1 VAIAI
6 TTNKRS
12 ANFRL
17 FPMCTNY
24 RPSSLEAFRKGIPED
39 IRETKIR
46 PFKAKAE
53 VFPNELAPIIR
64 LEHEEAAES
73 RNLEWVPAR
82 FGLVPMWAKEEQV
95 AKLGRMAYNARTETV
110 SSKPM
115 FRYAWRHRQFCLV
128 PTDAFYEPNWESGQ
142 AVRWRIE
149 MANREPFAIGGIWER
164 HGEGDQYFESFSML
178 TINADAHPLMNHFHR
193 AGDEKRMPVIIEASN
208 YRDWL
213 LATAESAPQFFKPY
227 PAELMTSK
235 PEPLPPRPKKEKPSA
250 KAKEEIIAQPDE
262 LF

>member
-1 VAIAI
+1 
-6 TTNKRS
+6 
-12 ANFRL
+12 
-17 FPMCTNY
+17 MCTNY
-24 RPSSLEAFRKGIPED
+24 RPSGIEVWRGEYLED
-39 IRETKIR
+39 IRETKI
-46 PFKAKAE
+46 PFKAE

-64 LEHEEAAES
+64 LEHENAAEKS
-73 RNLEWVPAR
+73 HPEWVPAR
-82 FGLVPMWAKEEQV
+82 FGLVPMWAKEDQV

-128 PTDAFYEPNWESGQ
+128 PADAFYEPNWESGQ

-149 MANREPFAIGGIWER
+149 MANRKAFAIGGIWER
-164 HGEGDQYFESFSML
+164 HGEGDQYIESFSML

-193 AGDEKRMPVIIEASN
+193 PGDEKRMPVIIEASN

-213 LATAESAPQFFKPY
+213 NATAESAPQFFKPY

-235 PEPLPPRPKKEKPSA
+235 PEPLPPRPKKEKPRA
-250 KAKEEIIAQPDE
+250 KAKEEIIVQPGE